1 MKSIYMYLLEVEFTL
16 NPQAKKEMELEDHD
30 TPADSKERI

>member
-1 MKSIYMYLLEVEFTL
+1 MYLLEVEFTL
-16 NPQAKKEMELEDHD
+16 NPQAKKEMEMELEDHD